1 MNKADDAPVP
11 KQKPASKSSTKTV
24 QEIETLN
31 PSASAPTPVASTSS
45 ADSDDEEAPVLTP
58 VMKAFAS
65 LPTALRSIPLST
77 DKFMPGFNPAKQLDL
92 EAFEKAFDYL
102 SSHKELLRP
111 DYGASDAL
119 LMQAFESQMAGQK
132 SLARMCTEKVL
143 LIQYCNQ
150 LGRDGVSLFF
160 QRYVTVVSNSSMM
173 NTDGR
178 AALVFLNDV
187 LATYTR
193 IASRADSM
201 RDKFQEESGEGVEQI
216 QLMSEDPNTVI
227 SFSIPDGPPPEHI
240 KLEGEGTENL
250 DVEQVREWLQQ
261 RWDIYSSFDD
271 EFRRALESKS
281 LEKVNE
287 VLGRM
292 PVSKAEVVVQDL
304 DRAGILNFSST
315 EVRTAMTWSTYP
327 TGSRRNKL
335 NVSRHRLCSIHSS
348 KYSHVIYTFT
358 RGVAGVASYALPSI
372 IPLRQH

>member
-1 MNKADDAPVP
+1 
-11 KQKPASKSSTKTV
+11 
-24 QEIETLN
+24 
-31 PSASAPTPVASTSS
+31 
-45 ADSDDEEAPVLTP
+45 
-58 VMKAFAS
+58 
-65 LPTALRSIPLST
+65 
-77 DKFMPGFNPAKQLDL
+77 MPGFNPAKQLDL

-132 SLARMCTEKVL
+132 SLARMCTEKAL